1 MMLKAVPGCT
11 SAGSGVAPSGASQ
24 STSERPMAEPSS
36 ATRAMPPG
44 CAGPITSAAPAS
56 AKRMRASA
64 SEIMRARLAGVEPG
78 ASGATATPARSAPR
92 NTAA

>member
-1 MMLKAVPGCT
+1 M
-11 SAGSGVAPSGASQ
+11 
-24 STSERPMAEPSS
+24 
-36 ATRAMPPG
+36 
-44 CAGPITSAAPAS
+44 TSAAEAS
-56 AKRMRASA
+56 LNRMRASA